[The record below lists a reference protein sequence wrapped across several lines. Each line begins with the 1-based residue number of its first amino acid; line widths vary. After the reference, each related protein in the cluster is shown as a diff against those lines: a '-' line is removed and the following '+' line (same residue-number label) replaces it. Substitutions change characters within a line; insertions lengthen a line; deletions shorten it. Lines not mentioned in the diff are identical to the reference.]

1 MNDLQ
6 KFLNDFLDFS
16 NRTVLFT
23 TMIILIVILIALVSF
38 IRKKKKKKKL
48 STESSDGT
56 EFNEDFNKENH
67 DDSAAE
73 GITEEDFSKDF
84 SKDDSAVEGITE
96 NDTDSSKNFSKGNMD
111 FSDSTIAE
119 ENQDDSAAEGIT
131 ELNEDFSKDDSAA
144 EGLTELNEDFSKDDS
159 AAEDFTDLSKDSTAE
174 SLNKE
179 SSDDKDFNKESSDDK
194 DFSKDESSEDEME
207 ALLSEEDNDDLYS
220 AEMIENFFGNLGKQ
234 EIGNAKGVVEEIK
247 KKAELQEKVEV
258 ELQEK
263 KEAPV
268 ELILHDQISVDEKE
282 PEEVNKEEEEE
293 EKHTAITLIDGSDRV
308 MVSIGEKFEAK
319 HTKDFTIEVKDE
331 PEITIA
337 MQDGFVFDGRIHFF
351 VSLSEALA
359 KHITLKDVTEI
370 TGPKGSYSGYEIK
383 LEVTDKGD
391 LESIDCTRSFNYKK
405 VKDAVLIIQLS
416 LE

>member
-84 SKDDSAVEGITE
+84 SKDDSAVEGNT
-96 NDTDSSKNFSKGNMD
+96 D

-119 ENQDDSAAEGIT
+119 ENQDDSAAEG
-131 ELNEDFSKDDSAA
+131 
-144 EGLTELNEDFSKDDS
+144 LTELNEDFNKDDS
-159 AAEDFTDLSKDSTAE
+159 VVEDLTEEDFSKEDFSKEDSAE
-174 SLNKE
+174 S
-179 SSDDKDFNKESSDDK
+179 FNKKSSDDK

-247 KKAELQEKVEV
+247 KKAELQEKEEV

-263 KEAPV
+263 KETPV

>member
-56 EFNEDFNKENH
+56 EFNEDFNKEN
-67 DDSAAE
+67 
-73 GITEEDFSKDF
+73 
-84 SKDDSAVEGITE
+84 
-96 NDTDSSKNFSKGNMD
+96 
-111 FSDSTIAE
+111 
-119 ENQDDSAAEGIT
+119 Q
-131 ELNEDFSKDDSAA
+131 DDSAA
-144 EGLTELNEDFSKDDS
+144 EGLTELNEDFNKDDSVVEDLTEEDFSKEDFSKDDS
-159 AAEDFTDLSKDSTAE
+159 VE
-174 SLNKE
+174 S
-179 SSDDKDFNKESSDDK
+179 FNKKSSDDK

-247 KKAELQEKVEV
+247 KKAELQEKEEV

-293 EKHTAITLIDGSDRV
+293 EETHTAITLVDGSDRV

>member
-56 EFNEDFNKENH
+56 EFNEDFNKEN
-67 DDSAAE
+67 
-73 GITEEDFSKDF
+73 
-84 SKDDSAVEGITE
+84 
-96 NDTDSSKNFSKGNMD
+96 
-111 FSDSTIAE
+111 
-119 ENQDDSAAEGIT
+119 Q
-131 ELNEDFSKDDSAA
+131 DDSAA
-144 EGLTELNEDFSKDDS
+144 EGLTELNEDFNEDDSVVEDLTEEDLTEEDFSKEDFSKDDS
-159 AAEDFTDLSKDSTAE
+159 AE
-174 SLNKE
+174 SFNKK
-179 SSDDKDFNKESSDDK
+179 SSDDKN
-194 DFSKDESSEDEME
+194 FSKDESSEDEME

-247 KKAELQEKVEV
+247 KKAELQEKEEV

-263 KEAPV
+263 KETPV

>member
-131 ELNEDFSKDDSAA
+131 ELNEDFSKDDSVV
-144 EGLTELNEDFSKDDS
+144 EDLTEEDFSKEDFSKDDS
-159 AAEDFTDLSKDSTAE
+159 AE
-174 SLNKE
+174 SFNKK
-179 SSDDKDFNKESSDDK
+179 SSDDKDS
-194 DFSKDESSEDEME
+194 SKDESSEDEME

-220 AEMIENFFGNLGKQ
+220 AEMIENFFENLGKQ

-247 KKAELQEKVEV
+247 KKAELQEKEEV

-383 LEVTDKGD
+383 LEVTDKED

>member
-56 EFNEDFNKENH
+56 EFNEDFNKENQ

-73 GITEEDFSKDF
+73 GLTEDDTDFSKYF
-84 SKDDSAVEGITE
+84 SKDDSAVEGNT
-96 NDTDSSKNFSKGNMD
+96 D

-119 ENQDDSAAEGIT
+119 ENQDDSAAEGLT
-131 ELNEDFSKDDSAA
+131 ELNEDFNKDDSVVEDFSKEDFSKDDSA
-144 EGLTELNEDFSKDDS
+144 
-159 AAEDFTDLSKDSTAE
+159 E
-174 SLNKE
+174 S
-179 SSDDKDFNKESSDDK
+179 FNKKSSDDK

-247 KKAELQEKVEV
+247 KKAELQEKEEV

>member
-56 EFNEDFNKENH
+56 EFNEDFSKENQ

-73 GITEEDFSKDF
+73 GITED
-84 SKDDSAVEGITE
+84 
-96 NDTDSSKNFSKGNMD
+96 DTDSSKDFSKGNMD

-119 ENQDDSAAEGIT
+119 ESQDDSIDDSIDASAKS
-131 ELNEDFSKDDSAA
+131 FSKDDSAA
-144 EGLTELNEDFSKDDS
+144 EGLTELNEDFNKDDSVVEDLTEEDFSKEDFSKDDS
-159 AAEDFTDLSKDSTAE
+159 AE
-174 SLNKE
+174 S
-179 SSDDKDFNKESSDDK
+179 FNKKSSDDK

-247 KKAELQEKVEV
+247 KKAELQEKEEV
-258 ELQEK
+258 ELQER
-263 KEAPV
+263 KETPV

-370 TGPKGSYSGYEIK
+370 TGPKGSYSGYKIK

>member
-56 EFNEDFNKENH
+56 EFNEDFNKENQ
-67 DDSAAE
+67 DDSVVE
-73 GITEEDFSKDF
+73 DLTEDDTDFSKDF
-84 SKDDSAVEGITE
+84 SKDDSAVEGNT
-96 NDTDSSKNFSKGNMD
+96 D

-119 ENQDDSAAEGIT
+119 ENQDDSAAEG
-131 ELNEDFSKDDSAA
+131 
-144 EGLTELNEDFSKDDS
+144 LTELNEDFNKDDFVVEDLTE
-159 AAEDFTDLSKDSTAE
+159 EDFSKEDFSKEDSAE
-174 SLNKE
+174 S
-179 SSDDKDFNKESSDDK
+179 FNKKSSDDK

-247 KKAELQEKVEV
+247 KKAELQEKEEV

>member
-56 EFNEDFNKENH
+56 EFNEDFNKENQ
-67 DDSAAE
+67 DDSAVE
-73 GITEEDFSKDF
+73 GLTEDDTDFSKDF
-84 SKDDSAVEGITE
+84 SKDDSAVEGNT
-96 NDTDSSKNFSKGNMD
+96 D

-119 ENQDDSAAEGIT
+119 ENQDDSAAEGLT
-131 ELNEDFSKDDSAA
+131 ELNTDFNKDDSVVEDLTEEDFSKDDSA
-144 EGLTELNEDFSKDDS
+144 
-159 AAEDFTDLSKDSTAE
+159 E
-174 SLNKE
+174 S
-179 SSDDKDFNKESSDDK
+179 FNKESSDDK

-247 KKAELQEKVEV
+247 KKAELQEKEEA

-282 PEEVNKEEEEE
+282 PEEVNKEEEE
-293 EKHTAITLIDGSDRV
+293 KHTTITLIDGSDRV

>member
-38 IRKKKKKKKL
+38 IRKKKKL

-56 EFNEDFNKENH
+56 EFNEDFSKENQ

-73 GITEEDFSKDF
+73 DITEGNTDISKDF
-84 SKDDSAVEGITE
+84 NKDDSVVEDNT
-96 NDTDSSKNFSKGNMD
+96 D

-119 ENQDDSAAEGIT
+119 ENQNASADSAV
-131 ELNEDFSKDDSAA
+131 ED
-144 EGLTELNEDFSKDDS
+144 LTELNEDFSKDDS
-159 AAEDFTDLSKDSTAE
+159 VVEDLTEENFSKNDSAVEDNTDIRE
-174 SLNKE
+174 EN
-179 SSDDKDFNKESSDDK
+179 SDDKDL
-194 DFSKDESSEDEME
+194 SKDESSEDEME

-234 EIGNAKGVVEEIK
+234 EIGNAKRVVEEIK
-247 KKAELQEKVEV
+247 KKAELQEKEEV

-282 PEEVNKEEEEE
+282 PEEVNKEEE

-383 LEVTDKGD
+383 LEVTDKED

>member
-23 TMIILIVILIALVSF
+23 TVIILIVILIALVSF

-56 EFNEDFNKENH
+56 EFNEENQ

-73 GITEEDFSKDF
+73 GLTEDDTDFSKDF
-84 SKDDSAVEGITE
+84 SKDDSAVEGNT
-96 NDTDSSKNFSKGNMD
+96 D

-119 ENQDDSAAEGIT
+119 ENQDDSAAEGLT
-131 ELNEDFSKDDSAA
+131 ELNEDFNKDDSVVEDLTEEDFSKEDFSKDDSA
-144 EGLTELNEDFSKDDS
+144 
-159 AAEDFTDLSKDSTAE
+159 E
-174 SLNKE
+174 S
-179 SSDDKDFNKESSDDK
+179 FNKKSSDDK

-247 KKAELQEKVEV
+247 KKAELQEKEEV

>member
-56 EFNEDFNKENH
+56 EFNEDFNKENQ

-73 GITEEDFSKDF
+73 GLTEDDTDFSKDF
-84 SKDDSAVEGITE
+84 SKDDSAVEGNT
-96 NDTDSSKNFSKGNMD
+96 D

-119 ENQDDSAAEGIT
+119 ENQDDSAAEG
-131 ELNEDFSKDDSAA
+131 
-144 EGLTELNEDFSKDDS
+144 LTELNEDFSKEDS
-159 AAEDFTDLSKDSTAE
+159 AE
-174 SLNKE
+174 S
-179 SSDDKDFNKESSDDK
+179 FNKKSSDDK

-247 KKAELQEKVEV
+247 KKAELQEKEEV

-282 PEEVNKEEEEE
+282 PEEVNKEEEEEEE

>member
-56 EFNEDFNKENH
+56 EFNEDLSKENQ

-73 GITEEDFSKDF
+73 DITEGNTDISKDF
-84 SKDDSAVEGITE
+84 NKDDSAAEDNT
-96 NDTDSSKNFSKGNMD
+96 D

-119 ENQDDSAAEGIT
+119 ENQNASADSAVEDNT
-131 ELNEDFSKDDSAA
+131 ELNEDFSKDDSVV
-144 EGLTELNEDFSKDDS
+144 EDLTEEDFSKEDS
-159 AAEDFTDLSKDSTAE
+159 AE
-174 SLNKE
+174 S
-179 SSDDKDFNKESSDDK
+179 FN
-194 DFSKDESSEDEME
+194 KDESSEDEME

-247 KKAELQEKVEV
+247 KKAELQEKEEV

>member
-56 EFNEDFNKENH
+56 EFNEENQ

-73 GITEEDFSKDF
+73 GLTEDDTDFSKDF
-84 SKDDSAVEGITE
+84 SKDDSAVEGNT
-96 NDTDSSKNFSKGNMD
+96 D

-119 ENQDDSAAEGIT
+119 ENQDDSAAEG
-131 ELNEDFSKDDSAA
+131 
-144 EGLTELNEDFSKDDS
+144 LTELNEDFNKDDS
-159 AAEDFTDLSKDSTAE
+159 VVEDLTEEDFSKEDSAE
-174 SLNKE
+174 S
-179 SSDDKDFNKESSDDK
+179 FNKKSSDDK

-247 KKAELQEKVEV
+247 KKAELQEKEEV

>member
-56 EFNEDFNKENH
+56 EFNEDFNKENQ

-73 GITEEDFSKDF
+73 GLTEDDSAAEGLTEDDIDFSKDF
-84 SKDDSAVEGITE
+84 NKDDSAVEGNT
-96 NDTDSSKNFSKGNMD
+96 D

-119 ENQDDSAAEGIT
+119 ENQDDSAAEGLT
-131 ELNEDFSKDDSAA
+131 ELNEDFNKGDSVVEDLTEDDFSKEDFSKDDSV
-144 EGLTELNEDFSKDDS
+144 
-159 AAEDFTDLSKDSTAE
+159 E
-174 SLNKE
+174 S
-179 SSDDKDFNKESSDDK
+179 FNKKSSDDK

-247 KKAELQEKVEV
+247 KKAELQEKEEV
-258 ELQEK
+258 KLQEK
-263 KEAPV
+263 KETPV

>member
-56 EFNEDFNKENH
+56 EFNEENQ

-73 GITEEDFSKDF
+73 GLTEDDTDFSKDF
-84 SKDDSAVEGITE
+84 SKDDSAVED
-96 NDTDSSKNFSKGNMD
+96 DTD

-119 ENQDDSAAEGIT
+119 ENQDDSAAEG
-131 ELNEDFSKDDSAA
+131 
-144 EGLTELNEDFSKDDS
+144 LTELNEDFNKDDS
-159 AAEDFTDLSKDSTAE
+159 VVEDLTEEDFSKEDFSKEDSAE
-174 SLNKE
+174 S
-179 SSDDKDFNKESSDDK
+179 FNKKSSDDK

-247 KKAELQEKVEV
+247 KKAELQEREEV

-282 PEEVNKEEEEE
+282 PEEVNKEEEE

>member
-56 EFNEDFNKENH
+56 EFNEDFNKENQ

-73 GITEEDFSKDF
+73 GLTEDDTDFSKDF
-84 SKDDSAVEGITE
+84 SKDDSAVEGNT
-96 NDTDSSKNFSKGNMD
+96 D

-119 ENQDDSAAEGIT
+119 ENQDDSIDVSAKS
-131 ELNEDFSKDDSAA
+131 FSKDDSAA
-144 EGLTELNEDFSKDDS
+144 EGLTELNEDFNKDDSVVEDLTEEDFSKEDFSKDDS
-159 AAEDFTDLSKDSTAE
+159 AE
-174 SLNKE
+174 S
-179 SSDDKDFNKESSDDK
+179 FNKKSSDDK

-247 KKAELQEKVEV
+247 KKAELQEKEEV
-258 ELQEK
+258 ELQER
-263 KEAPV
+263 KETPV

>member
-56 EFNEDFNKENH
+56 EFNEDFNKENQ

-73 GITEEDFSKDF
+73 GLTEDDTDFSKDF
-84 SKDDSAVEGITE
+84 SKDDSAVEGNT
-96 NDTDSSKNFSKGNMD
+96 D

-119 ENQDDSAAEGIT
+119 DNQ
-131 ELNEDFSKDDSAA
+131 DDSAA
-144 EGLTELNEDFSKDDS
+144 EGLTELNEDFNKDDSVVEDLTEEDFSKEDFSKDDS
-159 AAEDFTDLSKDSTAE
+159 AE
-174 SLNKE
+174 S
-179 SSDDKDFNKESSDDK
+179 FNKKSSDDK

-247 KKAELQEKVEV
+247 KKAELQEKEEV

>member
-38 IRKKKKKKKL
+38 IRKKKKL

-56 EFNEDFNKENH
+56 EFNEDFSKENQ

-73 GITEEDFSKDF
+73 DITEGNTDISKDF
-84 SKDDSAVEGITE
+84 NKDDSVVEDNT
-96 NDTDSSKNFSKGNMD
+96 D

-119 ENQDDSAAEGIT
+119 ENQNASADSAV
-131 ELNEDFSKDDSAA
+131 ED
-144 EGLTELNEDFSKDDS
+144 LTELNEDFSKDDS
-159 AAEDFTDLSKDSTAE
+159 AESFNKKSSDDDSAE
-174 SLNKE
+174 SFNKK
-179 SSDDKDFNKESSDDK
+179 SSDDKDS
-194 DFSKDESSEDEME
+194 SKDESSEDEME
-207 ALLSEEDNDDLYS
+207 ALLSEEDNDDLYN
-220 AEMIENFFGNLGKQ
+220 AEMIENFFENLGKQ

-247 KKAELQEKVEV
+247 KKAELQEKEEV

-383 LEVTDKGD
+383 LEVTDKED

>member
-56 EFNEDFNKENH
+56 EFNE
-67 DDSAAE
+67 
-73 GITEEDFSKDF
+73 
-84 SKDDSAVEGITE
+84 
-96 NDTDSSKNFSKGNMD
+96 
-111 FSDSTIAE
+111 
-119 ENQDDSAAEGIT
+119 ENQ
-131 ELNEDFSKDDSAA
+131 DDSAA
-144 EGLTELNEDFSKDDS
+144 EGLTELNEDFNKDDS
-159 AAEDFTDLSKDSTAE
+159 VVEDLTEEDFSKEDFSKEDSAE
-174 SLNKE
+174 S
-179 SSDDKDFNKESSDDK
+179 FNKKSSDDK

-247 KKAELQEKVEV
+247 KKAELQEKEEV

-263 KEAPV
+263 KETPV

-282 PEEVNKEEEEE
+282 PEEVNKEE

-359 KHITLKDVTEI
+359 KPITLKDVTEI

>member
-56 EFNEDFNKENH
+56 EFNEDF
-67 DDSAAE
+67 
-73 GITEEDFSKDF
+73 SK
-84 SKDDSAVEGITE
+84 
-96 NDTDSSKNFSKGNMD
+96 
-111 FSDSTIAE
+111 
-119 ENQDDSAAEGIT
+119 ENQDDSAAEDITEGNTDISKDFNKDDSAVEDNT
-131 ELNEDFSKDDSAA
+131 ELNEDFSKDDSVV
-144 EGLTELNEDFSKDDS
+144 EDLTEEDFSKEDS
-159 AAEDFTDLSKDSTAE
+159 AE
-174 SLNKE
+174 S
-179 SSDDKDFNKESSDDK
+179 FN
-194 DFSKDESSEDEME
+194 KDESSEDEME

-247 KKAELQEKVEV
+247 KKAELQEKEEV
-258 ELQEK
+258 ELQER
-263 KEAPV
+263 KETPV

-319 HTKDFTIEVKDE
+319 HTKDFIIEVKDE

>member
-56 EFNEDFNKENH
+56 EFNEDFSKENQ

-73 GITEEDFSKDF
+73 GITED
-84 SKDDSAVEGITE
+84 
-96 NDTDSSKNFSKGNMD
+96 DTDSSKDFSKGNMD

-119 ENQDDSAAEGIT
+119 ESQDDSIDDSIDASAKS
-131 ELNEDFSKDDSAA
+131 FSKDDSA
-144 EGLTELNEDFSKDDS
+144 
-159 AAEDFTDLSKDSTAE
+159 E
-174 SLNKE
+174 S
-179 SSDDKDFNKESSDDK
+179 FNKKSSDDK

-247 KKAELQEKVEV
+247 KKAELQEKEEV

>member
-56 EFNEDFNKENH
+56 EFNEDFNKENQ

-73 GITEEDFSKDF
+73 GLTEDDTDFSKDF
-84 SKDDSAVEGITE
+84 SKDDSAVEGNT
-96 NDTDSSKNFSKGNMD
+96 D

-119 ENQDDSAAEGIT
+119 ENQDDSAAEGLT
-131 ELNEDFSKDDSAA
+131 ELNEDFNKDDSVVEDLTEEDFSKEDFSKDDSA
-144 EGLTELNEDFSKDDS
+144 ESFNKKSSDDDS
-159 AAEDFTDLSKDSTAE
+159 AE
-174 SLNKE
+174 S
-179 SSDDKDFNKESSDDK
+179 FNKKSSDDK

-247 KKAELQEKVEV
+247 KKAELQEKEEV

>member
-56 EFNEDFNKENH
+56 EFNEDFNKENQ

-73 GITEEDFSKDF
+73 GLTEDDTDFSKDF
-84 SKDDSAVEGITE
+84 SKDDSAVEGNT
-96 NDTDSSKNFSKGNMD
+96 D

-119 ENQDDSAAEGIT
+119 ENQDDSAAEGLT
-131 ELNEDFSKDDSAA
+131 ELNEDFNEDDSVVEDLTEEDFSKEDFSKDDSA
-144 EGLTELNEDFSKDDS
+144 
-159 AAEDFTDLSKDSTAE
+159 E
-174 SLNKE
+174 S
-179 SSDDKDFNKESSDDK
+179 FNKKSSDDK

-247 KKAELQEKVEV
+247 KKAELQEKEEV

-263 KEAPV
+263 KETPV

>member
-48 STESSDGT
+48 STESSDDT
-56 EFNEDFNKENH
+56 DFSKDFNKENQ

-73 GITEEDFSKDF
+73 GLTEDDTDFSKDF
-84 SKDDSAVEGITE
+84 SKDDSAVEGNTE
-96 NDTDSSKNFSKGNMD
+96 

-119 ENQDDSAAEGIT
+119 EDQDDSIDASAESLSEENQDDSI
-131 ELNEDFSKDDSAA
+131 DSAA

-159 AAEDFTDLSKDSTAE
+159 AE
-174 SLNKE
+174 S
-179 SSDDKDFNKESSDDK
+179 FNKESSDDK

-247 KKAELQEKVEV
+247 KKAELQEKEEV

-308 MVSIGEKFEAK
+308 VVSIGEKFEAK

>member
-56 EFNEDFNKENH
+56 EFNEDFNKENQ

-73 GITEEDFSKDF
+73 GLTEDDTDFSKDF
-84 SKDDSAVEGITE
+84 SKDDSAAEGNT
-96 NDTDSSKNFSKGNMD
+96 D

-119 ENQDDSAAEGIT
+119 ENQDDSAAEG
-131 ELNEDFSKDDSAA
+131 
-144 EGLTELNEDFSKDDS
+144 LTELNEDFNKDDS
-159 AAEDFTDLSKDSTAE
+159 VE
-174 SLNKE
+174 S
-179 SSDDKDFNKESSDDK
+179 FNKKSSDDK

-247 KKAELQEKVEV
+247 KKAELQEKEEV

-337 MQDGFVFDGRIHFF
+337 MQDGFVFDGRIYFF

>member
-56 EFNEDFNKENH
+56 EFNEDFNKENQ

-73 GITEEDFSKDF
+73 GLTEDDTDFSKDF
-84 SKDDSAVEGITE
+84 SKDDSAVEGNT
-96 NDTDSSKNFSKGNMD
+96 D

-119 ENQDDSAAEGIT
+119 ENQDDSAAEG
-131 ELNEDFSKDDSAA
+131 
-144 EGLTELNEDFSKDDS
+144 LTELNEDFNEDDS
-159 AAEDFTDLSKDSTAE
+159 VVEDLTEKDFSKEDFSKEDSAE
-174 SLNKE
+174 S
-179 SSDDKDFNKESSDDK
+179 FNKKSSDDK

-247 KKAELQEKVEV
+247 KKAELQEKEEV

-263 KEAPV
+263 KETPV

>member
-56 EFNEDFNKENH
+56 EFNEDFSKENQ

-73 GITEEDFSKDF
+73 GITED
-84 SKDDSAVEGITE
+84 
-96 NDTDSSKNFSKGNMD
+96 DTDSSKDFSKGNMD

-119 ENQDDSAAEGIT
+119 ESQDDSIDDSIDASAKS
-131 ELNEDFSKDDSAA
+131 FSKDDSAA
-144 EGLTELNEDFSKDDS
+144 EGLTELNKDFSKDDSVVEDLTEEDFSKEDFSKDDS
-159 AAEDFTDLSKDSTAE
+159 AE
-174 SLNKE
+174 S
-179 SSDDKDFNKESSDDK
+179 FNKKSSDDK

-247 KKAELQEKVEV
+247 KKAELQEKEEV

>member
-56 EFNEDFNKENH
+56 EFNEDFNKENQ

-73 GITEEDFSKDF
+73 GLTEDDTDFSKDF
-84 SKDDSAVEGITE
+84 SKDDSAVEGNT
-96 NDTDSSKNFSKGNMD
+96 D

-119 ENQDDSAAEGIT
+119 ENQDDSAAKGLT
-131 ELNEDFSKDDSAA
+131 ELNEDFNKDDSVVEDLTEEDFSKEDFSKDDSA
-144 EGLTELNEDFSKDDS
+144 
-159 AAEDFTDLSKDSTAE
+159 E
-174 SLNKE
+174 S
-179 SSDDKDFNKESSDDK
+179 FNKKSSDDK

-247 KKAELQEKVEV
+247 KKAELQEKEEV

-405 VKDAVLIIQLS
+405 AKDAVLIIQLS

>member
-73 GITEEDFSKDF
+73 GITEEDFSKD
-84 SKDDSAVEGITE
+84 DSAVEGNT
-96 NDTDSSKNFSKGNMD
+96 D

-119 ENQDDSAAEGIT
+119 ENQDDSAAEGLT
-131 ELNEDFSKDDSAA
+131 ELNEDFNKDDSVVEDLTEEDLTEEDFSKDDSA
-144 EGLTELNEDFSKDDS
+144 
-159 AAEDFTDLSKDSTAE
+159 E
-174 SLNKE
+174 S
-179 SSDDKDFNKESSDDK
+179 FNKKSSDDK

-247 KKAELQEKVEV
+247 KKAELQEKEEV
-258 ELQEK
+258 ELQER
-263 KEAPV
+263 KETPV

>member
-56 EFNEDFNKENH
+56 EFNEDFNKENQ

-73 GITEEDFSKDF
+73 GLTEDDTDFSKDF
-84 SKDDSAVEGITE
+84 SKDDSAVEGNT
-96 NDTDSSKNFSKGNMD
+96 D

-119 ENQDDSAAEGIT
+119 ENQDDSAAEGLT
-131 ELNEDFSKDDSAA
+131 ELNEDFNKDDSVVEDLTEEDFRKEDFSKDDSA
-144 EGLTELNEDFSKDDS
+144 
-159 AAEDFTDLSKDSTAE
+159 E
-174 SLNKE
+174 S
-179 SSDDKDFNKESSDDK
+179 FNKKSSDDK

-247 KKAELQEKVEV
+247 KKAELQEKEEV
-258 ELQEK
+258 KLQEK
-263 KEAPV
+263 KETPV

>member
-38 IRKKKKKKKL
+38 IRKKKKL

-56 EFNEDFNKENH
+56 EFNEDFSKENQ
-67 DDSAAE
+67 DDSATE
-73 GITEEDFSKDF
+73 DITEGNTDISKDF
-84 SKDDSAVEGITE
+84 NKDDSVVEDNT
-96 NDTDSSKNFSKGNMD
+96 D

-119 ENQDDSAAEGIT
+119 ENQNASADSAV
-131 ELNEDFSKDDSAA
+131 ED
-144 EGLTELNEDFSKDDS
+144 LTELNEDFSKDDS
-159 AAEDFTDLSKDSTAE
+159 VVEDLTEENFSKNDSAVEDNTDIRE
-174 SLNKE
+174 EN
-179 SSDDKDFNKESSDDK
+179 SDDKDL
-194 DFSKDESSEDEME
+194 SKDESSEDEME

-247 KKAELQEKVEV
+247 KKAELQEKEEV

-282 PEEVNKEEEEE
+282 PEEVNKEEE

-383 LEVTDKGD
+383 LEVTDKED

>member
-56 EFNEDFNKENH
+56 EFNEDFNKENQ

-73 GITEEDFSKDF
+73 GLTEDDTDFSKDF
-84 SKDDSAVEGITE
+84 SKDDSAVEGNT
-96 NDTDSSKNFSKGNMD
+96 D

-119 ENQDDSAAEGIT
+119 ENQDDSAAECLT
-131 ELNEDFSKDDSAA
+131 ELNEDFNKDDSVVEDLTEEDFSKEDFSKDDSA
-144 EGLTELNEDFSKDDS
+144 
-159 AAEDFTDLSKDSTAE
+159 E
-174 SLNKE
+174 S
-179 SSDDKDFNKESSDDK
+179 FNKKSSDDK

-247 KKAELQEKVEV
+247 KKAELQEKEEV

-337 MQDGFVFDGRIHFF
+337 MQDGFVFDGRIYFF

>member
-38 IRKKKKKKKL
+38 IRKKKNKKKL

-56 EFNEDFNKENH
+56 EFNEDFNKENQ

-73 GITEEDFSKDF
+73 GLTEDDTDFSKDF
-84 SKDDSAVEGITE
+84 SKDDSAVEGNT
-96 NDTDSSKNFSKGNMD
+96 D

-119 ENQDDSAAEGIT
+119 ENQDDSAAEGLT
-131 ELNEDFSKDDSAA
+131 ELNEDFNKDDSVVEDLTEEDCSKEDFSKDDSA
-144 EGLTELNEDFSKDDS
+144 
-159 AAEDFTDLSKDSTAE
+159 E
-174 SLNKE
+174 S
-179 SSDDKDFNKESSDDK
+179 FNKKSSDDK

-247 KKAELQEKVEV
+247 KKAELQEKEEV

>member
-56 EFNEDFNKENH
+56 EFNEDFNKENQ

-73 GITEEDFSKDF
+73 GLTEDDTDFSKDF
-84 SKDDSAVEGITE
+84 SKDDSAVEGNT
-96 NDTDSSKNFSKGNMD
+96 D

-119 ENQDDSAAEGIT
+119 ENQDDSAAEG
-131 ELNEDFSKDDSAA
+131 
-144 EGLTELNEDFSKDDS
+144 LTELNEDFNKDDS
-159 AAEDFTDLSKDSTAE
+159 VVEDLTEDDFSKE
-174 SLNKE
+174 
-179 SSDDKDFNKESSDDK
+179 DFNKDDSVESFNKKSSDDK

-247 KKAELQEKVEV
+247 KKAELQEKEEV

-263 KEAPV
+263 KETPV

>member
-131 ELNEDFSKDDSAA
+131 ELNEDFSKDDSVV
-144 EGLTELNEDFSKDDS
+144 EDLTEEDFSKEDFSKDDS
-159 AAEDFTDLSKDSTAE
+159 AE
-174 SLNKE
+174 SFNKK
-179 SSDDKDFNKESSDDK
+179 SSDDKDS
-194 DFSKDESSEDEME
+194 SKDESSEDEME

-220 AEMIENFFGNLGKQ
+220 AEMIENFFENLGKQ

-247 KKAELQEKVEV
+247 KKAELQEKEEV
-258 ELQEK
+258 KLQEK
-263 KEAPV
+263 KETPV

>member
-56 EFNEDFNKENH
+56 EFNEDFNKENQ

-73 GITEEDFSKDF
+73 GITED
-84 SKDDSAVEGITE
+84 
-96 NDTDSSKNFSKGNMD
+96 DTDSSKDFSKGNMD

-119 ENQDDSAAEGIT
+119 ESQDDSIDVSAKS
-131 ELNEDFSKDDSAA
+131 FSKDDSAA

-159 AAEDFTDLSKDSTAE
+159 VVEDLTEEDFSKEDFSKDDSAE
-174 SLNKE
+174 S
-179 SSDDKDFNKESSDDK
+179 FNKKSSDDK

-247 KKAELQEKVEV
+247 KKAELQEKEEV

-416 LE
+416 LGLIA

>member
-56 EFNEDFNKENH
+56 ELNEDFNK
-67 DDSAAE
+67 DDSVVE
-73 GITEEDFSKDF
+73 DLTEEDF
-84 SKDDSAVEGITE
+84 SKDDSAVEGNT
-96 NDTDSSKNFSKGNMD
+96 D

-119 ENQDDSAAEGIT
+119 ENQDDSAAEG
-131 ELNEDFSKDDSAA
+131 
-144 EGLTELNEDFSKDDS
+144 LTELNEDFNKDDS
-159 AAEDFTDLSKDSTAE
+159 VVEDLTEEDFSKEDFSKDNSAE
-174 SLNKE
+174 S
-179 SSDDKDFNKESSDDK
+179 FNKKSSDDK

-247 KKAELQEKVEV
+247 KKAELQEKEEV

-337 MQDGFVFDGRIHFF
+337 MQDGFVFDGKIHFF

>member
-56 EFNEDFNKENH
+56 EFNEDFNKEN
-67 DDSAAE
+67 
-73 GITEEDFSKDF
+73 
-84 SKDDSAVEGITE
+84 
-96 NDTDSSKNFSKGNMD
+96 
-111 FSDSTIAE
+111 
-119 ENQDDSAAEGIT
+119 Q
-131 ELNEDFSKDDSAA
+131 DDSAA
-144 EGLTELNEDFSKDDS
+144 EGLTELNEDFNKDDSVVEDLTEEDFSKEDFSKDDS
-159 AAEDFTDLSKDSTAE
+159 VE
-174 SLNKE
+174 S
-179 SSDDKDFNKESSDDK
+179 FNKKSSDDK

-247 KKAELQEKVEV
+247 KKAELQEKEEV

-282 PEEVNKEEEEE
+282 PEEVNKEEEEEE

>member
-73 GITEEDFSKDF
+73 GITE
-84 SKDDSAVEGITE
+84 

-131 ELNEDFSKDDSAA
+131 ELNEDFSKDDSVV
-144 EGLTELNEDFSKDDS
+144 EDLTEEDFSKEDFSKDDS
-159 AAEDFTDLSKDSTAE
+159 AE
-174 SLNKE
+174 S
-179 SSDDKDFNKESSDDK
+179 FNKKSSDDK

-220 AEMIENFFGNLGKQ
+220 AEMIENFFENLGKQ

-247 KKAELQEKVEV
+247 KKAELQEKEEV
-258 ELQEK
+258 ELQER
-263 KEAPV
+263 KETPV